1 MPKRNT
7 LPRLPEGE
15 NKAEMSCIQKARPL
29 QSLAETGLTLSEFKI
44 IDAYLSKID
53 SHKPEE
59 RSVLLEKGKLEEY
72 LEVDRIREEELEKR
86 LSHLFQTVKIK
97 DKNKTKGFKLVNL
110 FEKAEAVQDENGIWQ
125 VTLTCTPSAM
135 EYIFNIDNIGYLRY
149 HLHNVVNLTSRYSYV
164 LFLYVIDNKFRGT
177 WTVKVDEL
185 RNILNCKSQWY
196 EQFKFFNKEIL
207 KKCTEEINAKTDVK
221 FAYEPI
227 RAGRRVTSIKFTV
240 PEEQQAKTEFKTE
253 IPPELQQHLLTFCQ
267 TKYPDIDS
275 IRADELVQETLAAMQ
290 GRKITD
296 MYKYAETVL
305 KQKADKIKKEKSKPK
320 YNYNRSRDLYAEAAS
335 RPQSYD
341 LEEFEKTAV
350 NFADYKT
357 EELPQ
362 TVSEPEPV
370 NISLQSLQEF
380 TQVEEPPVPEPK
392 QPETTQTGTA
402 QDYYLYTM
410 SYLIDKHGTDMD
422 FVQKIAKAEEIRDKI
437 KTLEKNHIPVPAPT
451 NNIIENF
458 LK

>member
-97 DKNKTKGFKLVNL
+97 DKNKPKGFKLVNL
-110 FEKAEAVQDENGIWQ
+110 FEKAEAVQDENGTWQ

-135 EYIFNIDNIGYLRY
+135 EYIFNIENIGYLRY

-177 WTVKVDEL
+177 WAVGVDEL

-227 RAGRRVTSIKFTV
+227 RAGRRVTGIKFTV
-240 PEEQQAKTEFKTE
+240 PEEPQAKTEIKTE
-253 IPPELQQHLLTFCQ
+253 IPEELQQHLLSLCQ

-275 IRADELVQETLAAMQ
+275 IRADELVQETLSAMQ

-296 MYKYAETVL
+296 TYKYAETVL
-305 KQKADKIKKEKSKPK
+305 KQKADNLRKEKSKRQ
-320 YNYNRSRDLYAEAAS
+320 YAYGRSRDLYAEAAS

-341 LEEFEKTAV
+341 LEEFEKMAV
-350 NFADYKT
+350 NFAEYID
-357 EELPQ
+357 EPQ
-362 TVSEPEPV
+362 QPIPEPEPV

-380 TQVEEPPVPEPK
+380 TQGKEPPAPEPK

-402 QDYYLYTM
+402 QEYYLYTM
-410 SYLIDKHGTDMD
+410 SYLIDTRGTDMD

-451 NNIIENF
+451 NDIIESF